1 MNSQV
6 ADESTLVRER
16 GAKFYNEVPA
26 ASRLADI
33 ISGGG
38 PKGNVPGATWTSVVN
53 LNGKGPPLAKVNS
66 TK

>member
-1 MNSQV
+1 MNSQA
-6 ADESTLVRER
+6 ADETIPVRGR
-16 GAKFYNEVPA
+16 GAEFYNEVLA

-38 PKGNVPGATWTSVVN
+38 PKGSVSGATRTSVVN